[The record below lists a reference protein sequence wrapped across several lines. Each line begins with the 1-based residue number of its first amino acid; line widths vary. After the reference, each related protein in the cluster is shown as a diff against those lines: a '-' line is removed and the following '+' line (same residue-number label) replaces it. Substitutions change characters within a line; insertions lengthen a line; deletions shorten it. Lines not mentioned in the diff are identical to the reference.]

1 MNELRCKVLIIGGG
15 PGGYV
20 AAIRAGEL
28 GLDTVLV
35 EDGRFGG
42 TCLHVGCIPS
52 KAIIH
57 AADAAHALADPLAL
71 NAIGLTL
78 AAPALDFAKTIAWK
92 DGIVSRLSTGVGAL
106 LKKAGVR
113 SLRGR
118 ATIVDGKSAIA
129 HADTGDQRIACEHL
143 VIATGSEPTP
153 LAALP
158 FDGEDVLS
166 STEALA
172 LTKVPETLAVVGA
185 GYIGM
190 ELGMAFAKLGARVT
204 IVEALSR
211 ILPLYD
217 EELTRP
223 VVRRLAELGVE
234 TLVNAR
240 ALEFAKSALRVAEAD
255 GSERAIAADKVLVAV
270 GRRARTIGFGLES
283 LDLTMSGP
291 FVRVDDRCATSMRN
305 VWAIGD
311 VTGEPML
318 AHRAMAQGAM
328 VAEIIAGEKRAF
340 DHRAIPAICF
350 TDPAIVAVGLSPD
363 AARAAHGEIRV
374 GLFPFRANGRA
385 MTKQADEGFVRVVA
399 RADNHVVLG
408 IHAVGAGVSE
418 LSAAFS
424 LALEMGARLED
435 VAGTIH
441 AHPTESEAFHEASL
455 AALGHPLHI

>member
-35 EDGRFGG
+35 EDGQFGG
-42 TCLHVGCIPS
+42 ACLHVGCIPS

-57 AADAAHALADPLAL
+57 AADAAHALTDPLAL

-78 AAPALDFAKTIAWK
+78 SAPTLDFARTIAWK
-92 DGIVSRLSTGVGAL
+92 DGIVARLATGVGAL

-113 SLRGR
+113 SLKGR
-118 ATIVDGKSAIA
+118 ATIVDGKSAVA

-190 ELGMAFAKLGARVT
+190 ELGVAFAKLGARVT
-204 IVEALSR
+204 IVEALPK

-217 EELTRP
+217 EELTQP
-223 VVRRLAELGVE
+223 VARKCAELGIGTMLGAKALGFARGALEAAGPDGVE
-234 TLVNAR
+234 T
-240 ALEFAKSALRVAEAD
+240 RVAAE
-255 GSERAIAADKVLVAV
+255 KVLVAV
-270 GRRARTIGFGLES
+270 GRRARTVGFGLES
-283 LDLTMSGP
+283 LDLAMAGP
-291 FVRVDDRCATSMRN
+291 FIRVDDRCATSMRN
-305 VWAIGD
+305 VWAVGD

-318 AHRAMAQGAM
+318 AHRAMAQGEM
-328 VAEIIAGEKRAF
+328 VAEIVAGARRAF

-350 TDPAIVAVGLSPD
+350 TDPEIVAVGLSPE
-363 AARAAHGEIRV
+363 AAKAAHGEIRTGV
-374 GLFPFRANGRA
+374 FPFRANGRA
-385 MTKQADEGFVRVVA
+385 MTKQADEGFVRITA

-408 IHAVGAGVSE
+408 IHAVGSGVSE
-418 LSAAFS
+418 LSSAFT

-435 VAGTIH
+435 VADTIH
-441 AHPTESEAFHEASL
+441 AHPTESEAFHEAAL
-455 AALGHPLHI
+455 KALGKPLHI

>member
-143 VIATGSEPTP
+143 VIATGSEP
-153 LAALP
+153 LGLEALP

-190 ELGMAFAKLGARVT
+190 ELGMAFAKLGAKVT
-204 IVEALSR
+204 IVEALPK

-217 EELTRP
+217 DGADP
-223 VVRRLAELGVE
+223 AG
-234 TLVNAR
+234 R
-240 ALEFAKSALRVAEAD
+240 AALR
-255 GSERAIAADKVLVAV
+255 R
-270 GRRARTIGFGLES
+270 
-283 LDLTMSGP
+283 P
-291 FVRVDDRCATSMRN
+291 WN
-305 VWAIGD
+305 
-311 VTGEPML
+311 
-318 AHRAMAQGAM
+318 
-328 VAEIIAGEKRAF
+328 
-340 DHRAIPAICF
+340 
-350 TDPAIVAVGLSPD
+350 
-363 AARAAHGEIRV
+363 
-374 GLFPFRANGRA
+374 
-385 MTKQADEGFVRVVA
+385 
-399 RADNHVVLG
+399 
-408 IHAVGAGVSE
+408 
-418 LSAAFS
+418 
-424 LALEMGARLED
+424 
-435 VAGTIH
+435 
-441 AHPTESEAFHEASL
+441 
-455 AALGHPLHI
+455 

>member
-57 AADAAHALADPLAL
+57 AADAVRALTAPDALA
-71 NAIGLTL
+71 AIGVSI
-78 AAPALDFAKTIAWK
+78 AAPKLDYAKTVAWK

-106 LKKAGVR
+106 LKRAHVR
-113 SLRGR
+113 SLRAR

-129 HADTGDQRIACEHL
+129 HADTGDQRIVCEHL
-143 VIATGSEPTP
+143 VIATGSEPMA
-153 LAALP
+153 LEALP
-158 FDGEDVLS
+158 FGGDILS

-172 LTKVPETLAVVGA
+172 LTKIPKTLAVVGA

-190 ELGMAFAKLGARVT
+190 ELGMAFAKLGAKVT
-204 IVEALSR
+204 IVEALPR

-217 EELTRP
+217 EELTQP
-223 VVRRLAELGVE
+223 VARALADLGVE
-234 TLVNAR
+234 TLLGAK
-240 ALEFAKSALRVAEAD
+240 ASGFAKGALRISDAE
-255 GSERAIAADKVLVAV
+255 GERSIAAAKALVAV
-270 GRRARTIGFGLES
+270 GRRPRTQNFGLER
-283 LDLTMSGP
+283 LDLTLAGP
-291 FVRVDDRCATSMRN
+291 FIRIDEKCATSMRN

-318 AHRAMAQGAM
+318 AHRAMAQGEM

-340 DHRAIPAICF
+340 DHRAIPSVCF
-350 TDPAIVAVGLSPD
+350 TDPEIVAVGLSPD
-363 AARAAHGEIRV
+363 AAKAAHGEILTGV
-374 GLFPFRANGRA
+374 FPFRANGRA
-385 MTKQADEGFVRVVA
+385 MTKQADEGFVRIVA

-408 IHAVGAGVSE
+408 VHAVGNGVSE

-435 VAGTIH
+435 VALTIH
-441 AHPTESEAFHEASL
+441 AHPTESEAFHEAAL
-455 AALGHPLHI
+455 KALGKPLHI

>member
-1 MNELRCKVLIIGGG
+1 M
-15 PGGYV
+15 
-20 AAIRAGEL
+20 
-28 GLDTVLV
+28 
-35 EDGRFGG
+35 
-42 TCLHVGCIPS
+42 
-52 KAIIH
+52 
-57 AADAAHALADPLAL
+57 
-71 NAIGLTL
+71 
-78 AAPALDFAKTIAWK
+78 
-92 DGIVSRLSTGVGAL
+92 
-106 LKKAGVR
+106 R

-190 ELGMAFAKLGARVT
+190 ELGMAFAKLGAKVT
-204 IVEALSR
+204 IIEALPK

-217 EELTRP
+217 EELTQP
-223 VVRRLAELGVE
+223 VVRRSADLGIE
-234 TLVNAR
+234 TLVGAR
-240 ALEFAKSALRVAEAD
+240 ALGFAKAALEVAGAD
-255 GSERAIAADKVLVAV
+255 GAQRAIAADKVLVAV
-270 GRRARTIGFGLES
+270 GRRARTSGFGLES
-283 LDLTMSGP
+283 LDLTMAGP
-291 FVRVDDRCATSMRN
+291 FIRVDDRSATSMRN
-305 VWAIGD
+305 VWAVGD

-318 AHRAMAQGAM
+318 AHRAMAQGEM

-340 DHRAIPAICF
+340 DRVAIPAICF
-350 TDPAIVAVGLSPD
+350 TDPEIVAVGLSPD
-363 AARAAHGEIRV
+363 AAKAAHGEILT

-385 MTKQADEGFVRVVA
+385 MTKQADEGFVRIVA

-441 AHPTESEAFHEASL
+441 AHPTTSEAFHEAAL
-455 AALGHPLHI
+455 KALGKPLHI

>member
-143 VIATGSEPTP
+143 VIATGSEP
-153 LAALP
+153 LGLEALP
-158 FDGEDVLS
+158 LDGEDVLS

-190 ELGMAFAKLGARVT
+190 ELGMAFAKLGAKVT
-204 IVEALSR
+204 IVEALPK

-217 EELTRP
+217 EELSQP
-223 VVRRLAELGVE
+223 VVRRCADLGID
-234 TLVNAR
+234 TLLGAR
-240 ALEFAKSALRVAEAD
+240 ARGFANRTLKIFAD
-255 GSERAIAADKVLVAV
+255 GDEQAIPAEKALVAV
-270 GRRARTIGFGLES
+270 GRRPRTIGFGLER
-283 LDLTMSGP
+283 LDLAMAGP
-291 FVRVDDRCATSMRN
+291 FIRIDDRCATSMRN
-305 VWAIGD
+305 VWAVGD

-318 AHRAMAQGAM
+318 AHRAMAQGEM

-350 TDPAIVAVGLSPD
+350 TDPEIVAVGLSPD
-363 AARAAHGEIRV
+363 AARAAHGETLV

-385 MTKQADEGFVRVVA
+385 MTKQDDEGFVRITA

-408 IHAVGAGVSE
+408 IHAVGGGVSE
-418 LSAAFS
+418 LSSAFA

-441 AHPTESEAFHEASL
+441 AHPTESEAFHEAAL
-455 AALGHPLHI
+455 KALGKPLHI